1 MHLSTMTKKEK
12 LTDEDIKALKELAEI
27 VRELKE
33 NGILGMIKEF
43 AKNSN
48 DLLLSA
54 MADPAITRGL
64 AVISSILNG
73 IAKADI
79 KKLNDAQITIEK
91 LAKSGIESIAIDPKK
106 VKKAT
111 LFELIKSLNDPD
123 IQYGIGLLITI
134 AKQLGEN
141 YKKLNQ

>member
-1 MHLSTMTKKEK
+1 MTKKEK
-12 LTDEDIKALKELAEI
+12 LTDEDIEALKELAEI

-64 AVISSILNG
+64 ALISSILNG

-79 KKLNDAQITIEK
+79 KKLNDAQIAIEK
-91 LAKSGIESIAIDPKK
+91 LAKCGIESIAIDPKK
-106 VKKAT
+106 VKRAT

-123 IQYGIGLLITI
+123 FQYGIGLLITI